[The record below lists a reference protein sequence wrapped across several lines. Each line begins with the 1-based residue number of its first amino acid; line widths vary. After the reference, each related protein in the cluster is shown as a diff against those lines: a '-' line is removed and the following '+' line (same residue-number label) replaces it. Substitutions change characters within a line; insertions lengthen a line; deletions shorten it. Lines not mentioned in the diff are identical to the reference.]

1 MTIRTAA
8 LLLSAAALAACAQT
22 ASNAPVRAA
31 AAPTG
36 DQWFDGAQA
45 ALAQRKTVKPLTGR
59 AKNVILFIADGMDPT
74 TVAAAR
80 IYDGQTRGEEGEE
93 NLLSFERFPNLAM
106 SKTYNTDAQTP
117 DSAGTMSAM
126 ATGYKTRAGIISLKK
141 EAEFGDC
148 ASAKGNEAATLVEYA
163 ETAGLATGVISTAR
177 LTHATPAAT
186 YAHSPSR
193 DWERDI
199 SLPDGAYEQGCRD
212 IASQLIDF
220 DYGDGVDVAMGGG
233 RPNFL
238 TEDAQ
243 DPEYPDRK
251 GARKD
256 GRNLAAEWVAKSDR
270 HQFVWNK
277 EQFDAIDPAAD
288 PRVLGLFEM
297 SHMQYEADRAN
308 DSAGEPSL
316 EEMTKK
322 AIEILSRDADGFVL
336 VVEAGRVDHA
346 HHDGNAARA
355 LIDAQEFSQAI
366 AAARA
371 MTDERDTLIV
381 ATADHGHTLSFAG
394 YPLKGSPI
402 LGLATTSGRYDR
414 VGDGFARADDG
425 KTYTTLGYAN
435 GPGALFKKG
444 ADLSKGR
451 PEVGNDEAMS
461 IDHLQQSLAPMGDE
475 THGGQDV
482 TIYASGPG
490 AWLFTGVVEQN
501 YIFHVIDDALALKA
515 RAQE

>member
-8 LLLSAAALAACAQT
+8 LLLSAAAVAACAQT
-22 ASNAPVRAA
+22 APVRTERAA
-31 AAPTG
+31 GAATG
-36 DQWFDGAQA
+36 DAWYDGAQA
-45 ALAQRKTVKPLTGR
+45 ALAERKAVKPVTGR
-59 AKNVILFIADGMDPT
+59 AKNVILFVADGMDPT

-93 NLLSFERFPNLAM
+93 NLLSFERFPYLAM
-106 SKTYNTDAQTP
+106 AKTYNTDAQTP

-126 ATGYKTRAGIISLKK
+126 TTGYKTRSGVLSLKK

-148 ASAKGNEAATLVEYA
+148 ASAQGQEAATLFEYA
-163 ETAGLATGVISTAR
+163 ETAGMATGVVSTAR

-186 YAHSPSR
+186 YAHSPHR

-199 SLPDGAYEQGCRD
+199 SLPDGAYELGCRD

-220 DYGDGVDVAMGGG
+220 NYGDGVDFALGGG
-233 RPNFL
+233 RSNFL
-238 TEDAQ
+238 TEDAA
-243 DPEYPDRK
+243 DPEYPESK

-256 GRNLAAEWVAKSDR
+256 SRNLAAEWVAKSDA

-277 EQFDAIDPAAD
+277 AQFDAIDPAAD

-297 SHMQYEADRAN
+297 SHMKYEADRAN
-308 DSAGEPSL
+308 DPAGEPSL
-316 EEMTKK
+316 EEMTVK
-322 AIEILSRDADGFVL
+322 AIEVLSRNREGYVL

-355 LIDAQEFSQAI
+355 LIDTQEYAQAI

-371 MTDERDTLIV
+371 MTDEAETLII
-381 ATADHGHTLSFAG
+381 ATADHGHTISFAG
-394 YPLKGSPI
+394 YPLKGNNI
-402 LGLATTSGRYDR
+402 LGLVSTSGRYDR
-414 VGDGFARADDG
+414 VGDGIARAADG
-425 KTYTTLGYAN
+425 KPYTTLGYAN
-435 GPGALFKKG
+435 GPGAVFKKD

-451 PEVGNDEAMS
+451 PEPASEETLDL
-461 IDHLQQSLAPMGDE
+461 DYLQHSLVPMGSE

-482 TIYASGPG
+482 PIYASGPG
-490 AWLFTGVVEQN
+490 AHLFGGTVEQN
-501 YIFHVIDDALALKA
+501 YIFHVIDDALALKV
-515 RAQE
+515 RAGE